1 MSSAAQAVR
10 AFYSSLIAGEST
22 GLIFMFG
29 GPPKIDSPLEGSIEG
44 SAALQSFVARQKA
57 WLGEREA
64 VVEEV
69 AFTETAKSAVAE
81 IQLNLKHDDHQV
93 ELPVALV
100 ADIGG
105 GMVTWLRIYHSTRPL
120 MGSPKLREP
129 LLKRRTRLGEPAVVK
144 TYLSGL
150 RKGDKEKLLSLF
162 AEEGYLR
169 EPTSAGLVHSGAEAL
184 DHFFSTILASGG
196 VDWAQCSA
204 TFDGERCALEFNCD
218 CAGNATQ
225 PPQTGCAVYEIDGE
239 EKLAGVRIYD
249 DLTATSSSDN

>member
-44 SAALQSFVARQKA
+44 SAALQSFVARQKS
-57 WLGEREA
+57 WLAEREA
-64 VVEEV
+64 AVDEV
-69 AFTETAKSAVAE
+69 AFTETAKTAVVE
-81 IQLNLKHDDHQV
+81 IQLSLTHDNQQL

-105 GMVTWLRIYHSTRPL
+105 GMVTWLRIYHCTWAL
-120 MGSPKLREP
+120 IGSPKFREP

-144 TYLSGL
+144 SYLAGM

-162 AEEGYLR
+162 AEEGYVR
-169 EPTSAGLVHSGAEAL
+169 EPAGASLLHTGGDAL
-184 DHFFSTILASGG
+184 DRFYSITLPNGG

-204 TFDGERCALEFNCD
+204 TFDGQRCAIEYNCD
-218 CAGNATQ
+218 CAGNATL
-225 PPQTGCAVYEIDGE
+225 PPQTGCAVYEIDSDE
-239 EKLAGVRIYD
+239 RLSAVRIYD
-249 DLTATSSSDN
+249 DLTTASES